1 MTRFSSACTAFLAGS
16 AAIRDPDFMSTLA
29 ARPAGGTDGD
39 AEGRAVAAAR
49 KASGLT
55 QRELSRQA
63 MISLSLLRKVEQGT
77 RPLTPSVRAALA
89 AVLGPIL
96 PADLDRSAPARI
108 ADALLLLRE
117 AMDAYD
123 IPPDPLVAPLSL
135 PQLRQLT
142 ESATTWRLAS
152 QYARLADLL
161 PGLISGLTAA
171 ALSSSGQEQ
180 EQAFGLLALAYR
192 AADAIADKHGHHDM
206 SARATDLIR
215 WAAARSADPLLE
227 QMSAYVRAELF
238 FSGQHARSG
247 LRMLDAVTTSMPPA
261 DLIAAMAMHGA
272 LCMRA
277 AVLAARAGLPGEA
290 ADRLA
295 EARAAAQQVSDG
307 VYHGTAFGPSSV
319 RVHELALAVES
330 HDIGRAVKLSG
341 QWQPSRVL
349 PAERRSHFHIEAA
362 RAHCWAGHRDQAVT
376 ALWQARQAAPQ
387 HTRYNPAVSETVTTL
402 IRGSRK
408 PSLHLVQLANWIGLP
423 GPSLTP
429 GGVSKIGY
437 RR

>member
-1 MTRFSSACTAFLAGS
+1 
-16 AAIRDPDFMSTLA
+16 
-29 ARPAGGTDGD
+29 
-39 AEGRAVAAAR
+39 
-49 KASGLT
+49 
-55 QRELSRQA
+55 
-63 MISLSLLRKVEQGT
+63 
-77 RPLTPSVRAALA
+77 
-89 AVLGPIL
+89 
-96 PADLDRSAPARI
+96 
-108 ADALLLLRE
+108 
-117 AMDAYD
+117 MDAYD
-123 IPPDPLVAPLSL
+123 IPPDPLPVPLPL
-135 PQLRQLT
+135 PELRRLT
-142 ESATTWRLAS
+142 GAATAWRLAS
-152 QYARLADLL
+152 QYAKLADLL
-161 PGLISGLTAA
+161 PGLITGITAA
-171 ALSSSGQEQ
+171 ALDSSGYEQ

-206 SARATDLIR
+206 SARATGLIR

-238 FSGQHARSG
+238 FNGQHARSG
-247 LRMLDAVTTSMPPA
+247 LRMLDAATGPMSPA
-261 DLIAAMAMHGA
+261 GLTAAMAMRGT

-295 EARAAAQQVSDG
+295 EARAAARHVPDG

-330 HDIGRAVKLSG
+330 HDIGHAVKLSA
-341 QWQPSRVL
+341 QWDPPRAV

-387 HTRYNPAVSETVTTL
+387 HTRCNPAVSETVTML

-408 PSLHLVQLANWIGLP
+408 PPPHLLQLANWIGV
-423 GPSLTP
+423 T
-429 GGVSKIGY
+429 
-437 RR
+437 